1 MANPID
7 DLEPDRI
14 NLLICKQCKDIK
26 EVPYWKGGKVVN
38 ASEGKYD
45 QTDNPWLEGAI
56 GKCGPEGHYG
66 ILTDC
71 LTVAWMGN
79 PKLKEE
85 ILDRIKKQILGGG
98 SSGLDILGTNFYA
111 VKDTYSADAMS
122 CWKIHNS
129 PKGQCPDYKSDRKE
143 LKPDTAKERKDIGLT
158 ATKTK
163 IHLCDFCPV
172 KMYNQKRAYEARGLY
187 N

>member
-7 DLEPDRI
+7 ELEPDRI
-14 NLLICKQCKDIK
+14 NLLVCKQCKTIQ
-26 EVPYWKGGKVVN
+26 EIPYTKTGK
-38 ASEGKYD
+38 SLGEGRYD
-45 QTDNPWLEGAI
+45 QSDNPFIDMYLGDCQRA
-56 GKCGPEGHYG
+56 GHFG
-66 ILTDC
+66 VLTDC

-79 PKLKEE
+79 PKLKES
-85 ILDRIKKQILGGG
+85 ILAQIKEQILGGG
-98 SSGLDILGTNFYA
+98 SKGLDILGTNFYN

-143 LKPDTAKERKDIGLT
+143 LKPDTAKERKEAGLG

-172 KMYNQKRAYEARGLY
+172 KMYNQKRAYTERGLY